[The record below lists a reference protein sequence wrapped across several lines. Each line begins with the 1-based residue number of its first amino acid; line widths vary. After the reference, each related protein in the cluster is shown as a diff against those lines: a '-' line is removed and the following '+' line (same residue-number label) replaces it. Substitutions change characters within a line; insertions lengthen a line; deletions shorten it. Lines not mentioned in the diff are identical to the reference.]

1 MSREVC
7 GDSEEVIRGIT
18 NAHYQDGVVST
29 YFLEDVASSVNRLCI
44 TDLPESISIF
54 RKTIERNDVV
64 ICGCATFL
72 HNQLKAKT
80 AEYVQQ
86 NKDLRRR
93 GFTIQIE
100 IDPKP
105 DNLGHAEIMPQVTRG
120 LANYL
125 YKHDLFTINTD
136 LSAFT

>member
-18 NAHYQDGVVST
+18 NAHFQDDVVSPH
-29 YFLEDVASSVNRLCI
+29 FLEDVAASVNRLCV
-44 TDLPESISIF
+44 TDVAESISIF
-54 RKTIERNDVV
+54 KRTIEKNNVV
-64 ICGCATFL
+64 LCGYATFR
-72 HNQLKAKT
+72 HSQLKAET
-80 AEYVQQ
+80 ADYVKQ

-100 IDPKP
+100 IDPKT
-105 DNLGHAEIMPQVTRG
+105 DNRGHAEIMPQVTRG

-125 YKHDLFTINTD
+125 YNYKLFTINTH
-136 LSAFT
+136 LRAFS